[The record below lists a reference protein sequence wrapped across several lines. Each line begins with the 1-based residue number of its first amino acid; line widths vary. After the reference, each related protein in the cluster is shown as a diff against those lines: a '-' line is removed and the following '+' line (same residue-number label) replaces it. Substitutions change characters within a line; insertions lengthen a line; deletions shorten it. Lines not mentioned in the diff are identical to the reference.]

1 MHYYQFNIGD
11 YASHTSHLTDIEDL
25 AYRRLLDWCYLH
37 EKPLPNDIEEIARLI
52 RMRSHCDAIA
62 NVLREFFKSNDGYI
76 SERVLQEINHV
87 SSKSEKAKA
96 SANARWSNKIKDL
109 HSDANGMR
117 THSERNAT
125 QDPIHITQD
134 PIPKTHNTRLIKT
147 PPTPQKGDENGF
159 AEFWEMYP
167 KKVGKDAALRLWK
180 KLALSQEI
188 KDQIKDALKWQ
199 RVCDQWKKENGQFV
213 PNPSTYLNQGRW
225 QDEQPPPAKL
235 EVYEA
240 PWQKAARLRMAEFA
254 PNVAA
259 KDPNSISTIDMEFFT
274 RPQEIKNVTSNSSD

>member
-62 NVLREFFKSNDGYI
+62 NVLREFFKSDEGYI

-109 HSDANGMR
+109 PSDANGMR

-134 PIPKTHNTRLIKT
+134 PIPKTHNTRLIKN

-159 AEFWEMYP
+159 KEFWEMYP
-167 KKVGKDAALRLWK
+167 KKVGKDSASKAWSKLPSPKTTLELIK
-180 KLALSQEI
+180 KSL
-188 KDQIKDALKWQ
+188 DWQ
-199 RVCDQWKKENGQFV
+199 RVSDQWTKENGQFI
-213 PNPSTYLNQGRW
+213 PLPTTYINQGRW
-225 QDEQPPPAKL
+225 QDEQI
-235 EVYEA
+235 A
-240 PWQKAARLRMAEFA
+240 PVGNQSLSKVGQRAE
-254 PNVAA
+254 VAA
-259 KDPNSISTIDMEFFT
+259 SRWLNRF
-274 RPQEIKNVTSNSSD
+274 SNDGESA